1 MNVPLLL
8 IDKTTA
14 LLIVGDSVMSR
25 IPNLHEAILGYI
37 AVFYL
42 MDFDYPVV
50 FELGL
55 TMLQFLFFMDKNIPG
70 DLLASFNMCRKD
82 YDAYKEE

>member
-1 MNVPLLL
+1 MYIPLLL
-8 IDKTTA
+8 INKTTA

-25 IPNLHEAILGYI
+25 ISNLHEAILGYI
-37 AVFYL
+37 VVFYDGFRL
-42 MDFDYPVV
+42 PSCF
-50 FELGL
+50 L
-55 TMLQFLFFMDKNIPG
+55 LQFLFFMDKNIPG